1 MNSPAATRLQSGG
14 ENYLQITGKN
24 GAKSEATKRANLR
37 TFHRLETISFEK
49 VEDEREKK
57 ARKKKYCVNPM
68 RKYPRSAF
76 IMRARIDRIS
86 VMRTN

>member
-37 TFHRLETISFEK
+37 TFHRLETISFKK
-49 VEDEREKK
+49 VGDEREREREK
-57 ARKKKYCVNPM
+57 
-68 RKYPRSAF
+68 RSIALIRCGNF
-76 IMRARIDRIS
+76 RDLRS
-86 VMRTN
+86 